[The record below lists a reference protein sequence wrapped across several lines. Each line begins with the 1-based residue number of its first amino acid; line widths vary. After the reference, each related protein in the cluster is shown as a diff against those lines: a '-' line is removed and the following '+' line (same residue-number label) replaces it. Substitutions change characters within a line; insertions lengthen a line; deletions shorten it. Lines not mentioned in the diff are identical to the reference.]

1 MMDNSKQLSMLLQ
14 MLQESLVQKNDILT
28 KIEAKSKAQ
37 AELIAKP
44 DVTLEELDRNMDEK
58 AALIARI
65 TKLDSGFESLY
76 DNIRK
81 DLLGHKDEYKE
92 QIAQI
97 QKLIEKVMEKSASI
111 EALEARNKTA
121 IETML
126 RQQKKDLQHQKNA
139 SSVARHY
146 YKATNKLNYVNPQ
159 FLDQK
164 F

>member
-1 MMDNSKQLSMLLQ
+1 MMDNSKQLSTLLQ

-58 AALIARI
+58 SALIARI

-97 QKLIEKVMEKSASI
+97 QKLM
-111 EALEARNKTA
+111 
-121 IETML
+121 
-126 RQQKKDLQHQKNA
+126 
-139 SSVARHY
+139 
-146 YKATNKLNYVNPQ
+146 
-159 FLDQK
+159 
-164 F
+164 